1 MGEIELKAV
10 VMAGGEGSRLR
21 PLTCN
26 LPKPMA
32 RLCGKPIIEYI
43 FELLIRCGVSEAVVT
58 LGYLPAVITDRFES
72 GEYNGLKLKF
82 VTEEKPLGTA
92 GSVKN
97 AMKDYTSDEPF
108 FVISG
113 DAMCDF
119 ELDKALEAH
128 KKAGSKLTI
137 IGKKVEDP
145 REYGLINTDYE
156 GRITGF
162 IEKPSWGQA
171 TSNLA
176 NTGIYIVEPDCLSL
190 IDDVNAF
197 DFAKDLFPLM
207 LQNGMHLQCF
217 SADGYWCDIGDIK
230 AYLKCQHD
238 LLNGKINFGLKTV
251 ASGIFVKDK
260 LPKGDYQIFPP
271 VYIGDQADI
280 GEGAVIGPE
289 TVIDDECLIG
299 AEAKIRGSVLLQN
312 SSVHQNASVNEA
324 LICSGATIKKGACVF
339 EGSVVGSGSVVGA
352 GSVIRPSVLVW
363 PQKMINEHAEIG
375 SNVKYGTGTREI
387 FEDSGIGGSEG
398 LDLTPEICAEVGCAI
413 GSIKTCKKAGIACD
427 GTNNSKSMMLALMAG
442 LMSAG
447 SHVWNFGECFEAQ
460 LSFCTSFCGL
470 GIGIFVSGGKEPQI
484 KVCGEGGL
492 SIPRFLEREIESRVS
507 KGEYNR
513 CSDDCFK
520 DIADMSSIRMMYS
533 RELLK
538 QAPYELRGICAS
550 VKSTNEKITTLMSDA
565 LEKLGC
571 IHSDDIIFRMDESGT
586 SLTAFSEK
594 KNSIPYE
601 KLLSV
606 CCYNELRN
614 GRDIA
619 LPFDAPMMLDM
630 LASSCGRRAY
640 RYLSSPADSSDSA
653 ARRLSSKQMWVRDAL
668 FMSVRILSIVKER
681 EKTIEE
687 LYNELPEFYIARKTF
702 ALHFPPSRLAE
713 FLGEEETEIQDP
725 REGIIVRRER
735 GKIMITPSKN
745 GRSIKVIAEA
755 DTMEAAVEMCDGF
768 EKLIAM
774 TEKKNKD

>member
-1 MGEIELKAV
+1 MKAV

-21 PLTCN
+21 PLTCDI
-26 LPKPMA
+26 PKPMA
-32 RLCGKPIIEYI
+32 RLCGRPIMEYI
-43 FELLIRCGVSEAVVT
+43 LDLLARYGTTEVAVT
-58 LGYLPAVITDRFES
+58 LGYLPNVIKQHFES
-72 GEYNGLKLKF
+72 GEYKGLKLRF

-92 GSVKN
+92 GGVKN
-97 AMKDYTSDEPF
+97 AAAEFIGGEPF

-119 ELDKALEAH
+119 ELDKAMDAH
-128 KKAGSKLTI
+128 KKSGAKLTVL
-137 IGKKVEDP
+137 GKKVTDP
-145 REYGLINTDYE
+145 REYGLINAGHD
-156 GRITGF
+156 GAITGF

-176 NTGIYIVEPDCLSL
+176 NTGIYIIEPDCLAL
-190 IDDVNAF
+190 IDDDGAF
-197 DFAKDLFPLM
+197 DFAKDLFPRM
-207 LQNGMHLQCF
+207 LDKNIPLNCF
-217 SADGYWCDIGDIK
+217 SAEGYWCDIGDIK
-230 AYLKCQHD
+230 AYIKCQHD
-238 LLNGKINFGLKTV
+238 LLNGKIRFGMKTIADGIYLKDN
-251 ASGIFVKDK
+251 I
-260 LPKGDYQIFPP
+260 PKGNFKIIPP
-271 VYIGDQADI
+271 VYIGEQADI
-280 GEGAVIGPE
+280 GDGAEIGPD

-299 AEAKIRGSVLLQN
+299 SEAKIRGSVLLQN
-312 SSVHQNASVNEA
+312 SKVMQNASVNEA
-324 LICSGATIKKGACVF
+324 LICGGATVRNDACVF
-339 EGSVVGSGSVVGA
+339 EGSVIGA
-352 GSVIRPSVLVW
+352 GSVIGTGTVVKPSVLIW
-363 PQKMINEHAEIG
+363 PQKSIREHSEIG
-375 SNVKYGTGTREI
+375 TNVKYGASAREI
-387 FEDSGIGGSEG
+387 FDDNGIGGSDG
-398 LDLTPEICAEVGCAI
+398 VDLTPEICAGIGCAI

-447 SHVWNFGECFEAQ
+447 SHVWSFGECFESQ

-470 GIGIFVSGGKEPQI
+470 GIGVFISGGKTPQI

-492 SIPRFLEREIESRVS
+492 SIPRFLEREIETRVS

-550 VKSTNEKITTLMSDA
+550 VKSANEKITSLMDDTLD
-565 LEKLGC
+565 KLGC
-571 IHSDDIIFRMDESGT
+571 IRNDEIIFRIDDSGVT
-586 SLTAFSEK
+586 LTAYTER

-640 RYLSSPADSSDSA
+640 RYLSSPADNSDSA
-653 ARRLSSKQMWVRDAL
+653 ARRLSAKQLWVRDAL
-668 FMSVRILSIVKER
+668 FMSVRLLSIVKER
-681 EKTIEE
+681 EKTIDE

-702 ALHFPPSRLAE
+702 ALQFPPSRLAE
-713 FLGEEETEIQDP
+713 FLGEEETESQNP
-725 REGIIVRRER
+725 REGIVVKRER
-735 GKIMITPSKN
+735 GKIMITPSKS
-745 GRSIKVIAEA
+745 GRAVNVIAEA
-755 DTMEAAVEMCDGF
+755 ETMEAAVEMCDGF
-768 EKLIAM
+768 ESLISAA
-774 TEKKNKD
+774 EKKSGA